1 MKSGVHHFSYVLFL
15 SLAMS
20 LFHSVFPGSLN
31 EISHWNEK
39 KIGVKR
45 NRRGSRQVMR
55 IKKINK
61 FRDNQYQFL
70 QITITRIVWQI
81 IRRITDMI
89 LGAIVLTCASLLING
104 DDWKWASKHGHG
116 VIIWNI
122 LHRQLTFSTEQLQ
135 QTTEVAAVRV
145 VPKKRTVASYCE
157 QIFSQSHEHH

>member
-20 LFHSVFPGSLN
+20 LFHSVLPGSLN

-45 NRRGSRQVMR
+45 NRWGSRQVMR

-61 FRDNQYQFL
+61 FRDYQYQFL

-81 IRRITDMI
+81 IRRITDLI
-89 LGAIVLTCASLLING
+89 LGAIVVTCTSLLING
-104 DDWKWASKHGHG
+104 DDWKRASKTWPWCYHMEHSPQATD
-116 VIIWNI
+116 IFN
-122 LHRQLTFSTEQLQ
+122 R
-135 QTTEVAAVRV
+135 TTKDYQGSSSEGGS
-145 VPKKRTVASYCE
+145 KKRTVASYCE
-157 QIFSQSHEHH
+157 

>member
-81 IRRITDMI
+81 IRRITDLI
-89 LGAIVLTCASLLING
+89 LGAIVVTYTSLLING
-104 DDWKWASKHGHG
+104 DDWKWASKTWPWCYHMEHSPQ
-116 VIIWNI
+116 VTDIFN
-122 LHRQLTFSTEQLQ
+122 R
-135 QTTEVAAVRV
+135 TTTTDYRGSSSEGGS
-145 VPKKRTVASYCE
+145 KKRTVASYCE
-157 QIFSQSHEHH
+157 